1 MCFQGT
7 FCHHP
12 SGESSGPGEAAA
24 EVPED
29 HEGDTSEAQQHVE
42 TEKRIRNKV
51 LKLLMVSV
59 ALQHLRK
66 LNNFNSY
73 LSILS
78 ALDSAPL
85 RRLDWQRNTA
95 EV

>member
-1 MCFQGT
+1 MHSRSCYSDT
-7 FCHHP
+7 PACHILC
-12 SGESSGPGEAAA
+12 
-24 EVPED
+24 V
-29 HEGDTSEAQQHVE
+29 
-42 TEKRIRNKV
+42 I
-51 LKLLMVSV
+51 
-59 ALQHLRK
+59 LQHLRK

-95 EV
+95 EVCVSSS